1 MSAESISREGGL
13 RMDQRNNESPDLWA
27 IRAFVKAIP
36 YMDDSSMRAATHYI
50 SEFAFAELA
59 KRKGSK
65 P

>member
-1 MSAESISREGGL
+1 MSGAGRL
-13 RMDQRNNESPDLWA
+13 RVDQRDRESPDLWA

-36 YMDDSSMRAATHYI
+36 YMDNSSMRAATHYI